1 MKLDLE
7 SADGTQLKFYT
18 QYIKVGIY
26 TLFSFLI
33 NKNAQ

>member
-26 TLFSFLI
+26 IFLPY
-33 NKNAQ
+33 K